1 MLLWLN
7 GLTAAP
13 FKSVLDTLIDDY
25 ATKPLDLGMFLEE
38 DEFRIQLKN
47 AKPALIEFVNKQRFN
62 IAH

>member
-38 DEFRIQLKN
+38 DEFRI
-47 AKPALIEFVNKQRFN
+47 
-62 IAH
+62 